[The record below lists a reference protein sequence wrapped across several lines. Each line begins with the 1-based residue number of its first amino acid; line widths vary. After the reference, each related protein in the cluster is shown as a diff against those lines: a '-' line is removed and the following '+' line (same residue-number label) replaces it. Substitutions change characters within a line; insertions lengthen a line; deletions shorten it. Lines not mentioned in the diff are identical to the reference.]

1 MHNLSRAALMLS
13 ALVVAGLARTSLAQ
27 QASGS
32 LDPTRRGGCPSDGGP
47 PGDAQKVPGGT
58 QRGRDRG
65 GVVEACQTGGA
76 PRLDPGNFPDG
87 VLPANVP
94 PPARE
99 NHPPVQSSH
108 SDSAPRCSGN
118 RATTEQFVDAD
129 PPYQGWGWFQH
140 SRPELAVDDAEDPA
154 MLRIYLGRSDVLDFS
169 LVGGSSPQVFVGVN
183 GVQGV
188 VARLPGTST
197 EPELYVHYDD
207 RGNVFTYFGHHV
219 PSGAV
224 DMHGAKGQH
233 WKTQSADA
241 GGGAA
246 TFYVGHATDPA
257 EALLDG
263 FVLDEGDP
271 TARCKAAVDGAGRTW
286 EYTYGTVVGA
296 QPMLTKIEIEDERQD
311 LRLHEPRA
319 AGEGA
324 PGDPH
329 RLPRLV
335 RHGPDELFVH
345 VLLGGLVLGR
355 QVRRSDAALPRGRG
369 YLGPEH
375 GDDGVLPGRPRLPGL
390 HTGRRRGVH
399 VQHVWRRRAGDQAR
413 VEREHERR

>member
-140 SRPELAVDDAEDPA
+140 SRPELAVDDAEDPT

-169 LVGGSSPQVFVGVN
+169 PVAGSNPQVFVGVN

-246 TFYVGHATDPA
+246 TYYVGHATDPA
-257 EALLDG
+257 EALLEG
-263 FVLDEGDP
+263 FVLDEGAP
-271 TARCKAAVDGAGRTW
+271 TARCIAAVDGAGRTW
-286 EYTYGTVVGA
+286 EYTYGTQIGA
-296 QPMLTKIEIEDERQD
+296 QPMLTKIEIEDDSTLVWKIEYEYYTSDESGKGSTGD
-311 LRLHEPRA
+311 LKSSTETSPLSSGGNAVYTNYFRYYGIETIGGNSYDMRHLIKLHVGPEGARRA
-319 AGEGA
+319 AAESVTLSSA
-324 PGDPH
+324 TPS
-329 RLPRLV
+329 LPTPTSAQ
-335 RHGPDELFVH
+335 GTSSA
-345 VLLGGLVLGR
+345 
-355 QVRRSDAALPRGRG
+355 RRS
-369 YLGPEH
+369 
-375 GDDGVLPGRPRLPGL
+375 
-390 HTGRRRGVH
+390 TRRT
-399 VQHVWRRRAGDQAR
+399 
-413 VEREHERR
+413 